1 MLRKI
6 TLLAMMLVFAVG
18 VAAIAGCGDDE
29 ESGGGGTTPAETSE
43 PGGSGGG
50 GGGNVDPDSPEAKA
64 IVEQCNS
71 TIDQLGATLSEGV
84 KSDLKEI
91 CDEAASGDV
100 DDVKKAAEEVCT
112 KIVEET
118 TKDLPE
124 GQAEQAKEQALASC
138 EQIGG

>member
-6 TLLAMMLVFAVG
+6 TLLAMMLVFAFG

-29 ESGGGGTTPAETSE
+29 EPAGGGTNSSE
-43 PGGSGGG
+43 SSGSGSSEDS
-50 GGGNVDPDSPEAKA
+50 GGNVDPDSPEAKA

-71 TIDQLGATLSEGV
+71 TIDQLGATLSEDV

-118 TKDLPE
+118 IKDLPE
-124 GQAEQAKEQALASC
+124 EQAAQAKEQALASC